1 MPVGGVISPS
11 AQTNKQIGDALT
23 INYIMNYENFLFS
36 QLFMW
41 HVVNNETQYQEL
53 EYDLIFPEV
62 LKHQNLFLKSNYNVD
77 VRSEYDCIVDYLLN
91 EVR

>member
-1 MPVGGVISPS
+1 
-11 AQTNKQIGDALT
+11 
-23 INYIMNYENFLFS
+23 MNYEHFLFS
-36 QLFMW
+36 QLFMN
-41 HVVNNETQYQEL
+41 HVENNETQYQDL

-91 EVR
+91 EVK